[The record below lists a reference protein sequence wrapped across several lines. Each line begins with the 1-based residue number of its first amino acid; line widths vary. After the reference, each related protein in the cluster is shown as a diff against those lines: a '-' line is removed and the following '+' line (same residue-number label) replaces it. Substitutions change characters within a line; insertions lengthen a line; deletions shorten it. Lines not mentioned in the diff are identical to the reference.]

1 MAALFWLFMVRI
13 YLSFKSI
20 LQCGYS
26 KHDTNLLRLKVSFN
40 ILKNSFLTL
49 ESKWFEWF
57 IPLSLKQWLL
67 FHILQILDNNF
78 LYVFIFFCILF
89 IVSSVRNGIWILT
102 TPSAYLSICSRNLH
116 AILDFRFW
124 GHPALGAY
132 SFYFITWKLIL
143 EILWHALEMYWR
155 TTLEL
160 M

>member
-1 MAALFWLFMVRI
+1 MYSNVHCSTV

-20 LQCGYS
+20 LQCDYS
-26 KHDTNLLRLKVSFN
+26 KHDTNLLGLKVSFN

-49 ESKWFEWF
+49 ESKWFKWF
-57 IPLSLKQWLL
+57 IPMSLRQWLL
-67 FHILQILDNNF
+67 FHVLPILDNNF

-89 IVSSVRNGIWILT
+89 IVSNVRNSIWILT
-102 TPSAYLSICSRNLH
+102 TPSVYLSIRSRNLH
-116 AILDFRFW
+116 EILDFRFW

-143 EILWHALEMYWR
+143 EILSHALEMYWR